1 MTDCSDLSCWITEI
15 IPKDEKWESRRSY
28 QCHTQSP
35 ISGSKQLYSVR
46 NSISPTI
53 RQICRCEICEPA
65 REDASIHDYEFGD
78 ITIEI
83 QHFCGAPSW
92 CKVLPPVVLVC
103 CWHSGAP
110 STRPVELHIGNIPV
124 VLCGIPSRELN
135 ATGLPISSSVPSL
148 KETLTHE
155 YTWRI
160 SAVST
165 SRRLLF
171 PMAAV
176 KMTKSEII

>member
-1 MTDCSDLSCWITEI
+1 MRSGRVDDPTSVTPRVPSVDPNNCTLFETAFHPQFARSVNVKFASLLVRTLRSTTVSLEI
-15 IPKDEKWESRRSY
+15 LQSRS
-28 QCHTQSP
+28 
-35 ISGSKQLYSVR
+35 
-46 NSISPTI
+46 SI
-53 RQICRCEICEPA
+53 
-65 REDASIHDYEFGD
+65 
-78 ITIEI
+78 
-83 QHFCGAPSW
+83 FCGAPSW

-103 CWHSGAP
+103 CCHSGAP

-124 VLCGIPSRELN
+124 VLCGIPSRELD
-135 ATGLPISSSVPSL
+135 ATGLSISSSVPSL

-155 YTWRI
+155 STWRI